1 MPKNVLDIA
10 IGRPTVAASG
20 CVSVTKLVERSA
32 GPHGVT
38 SNAFQRV
45 FLVFG
50 AFLNSSVVYMLINF
64 VEAMVGASSHTKAG
78 GSCLGGKCFEC
89 SYVLVWC
96 V

>member
-1 MPKNVLDIA
+1 MGCGVPFQFPYVLKGWAVPKYVLDIA
-10 IGRPTVAASG
+10 IGRPTVATSG

-50 AFLNSSVVYMLINF
+50 AFLNSSVVDMLINF
-64 VEAMVGASSHTKAG
+64 V
-78 GSCLGGKCFEC
+78 
-89 SYVLVWC
+89 
-96 V
+96 